1 MKTVTYQISYCDDC
15 PYFDSKNWE
24 TAYGVCKKMK
34 RKRVTKTN
42 PIPKWCP
49 LPEAIETAFL
59 DGWRAAQKAKRRVG
73 TSTNSES
80 DAITPLVVD
89 AVNTDGCHHK
99 QWYLEAI
106 AEALQIALP
115 PHDNGIAP

>member
-1 MKTVTYQISYCDDC
+1 MFAE
-15 PYFDSKNWE
+15 FDKVVRCLALE
-24 TAYGVCKKMK
+24 
-34 RKRVTKTN
+34 
-42 PIPKWCP
+42 
-49 LPEAIETAFL
+49 LPESVHVDVVAKYGKL
-59 DGWRAAQKAKRRVG
+59 KAEVEKF
-73 TSTNSES
+73 TSTNSAR